1 MRRFARMAEYR
12 EIITKAVVA
21 KGRKFTKANYTISP
35 PHHPSSIL
43 GCWII
48 NHKYEARKV
57 GKKEVEVSGSFD
69 MNVWYSHH
77 DNTKTSV
84 ATERV
89 DYRDILKLHYKD
101 PDCMDDRQV
110 LANVLQQPNCVEAV
124 ISKKGN
130 KILVTTEREFQVD
143 VIGETKVCVEVHYD
157 KCSDDDDYDLHEE
170 LSDSELED
178 INTEFLTADEEKD

>member
-1 MRRFARMAEYR
+1 MAEYR

-21 KGRKFTKANYTISP
+21 KGRKMTLSNHTINP

-57 GKKEVEVSGSFD
+57 GKNVEVSGSFD
-69 MNVWYSHH
+69 INVWYSHH

-84 ATERV
+84 VTEKI
-89 DYRDILKLHYKD
+89 DYKDVIKLKYRD
-101 PDCMDDRQV
+101 PDCLDDKIV
-110 LANVLQQPNCVEAV
+110 SAKVLQQPNCVEAV

-130 KILVTTEREFQVD
+130 RILVNVEREFLVE
-143 VIGETKVCVEVHYD
+143 VIGETKVCVAIHD
-157 KCSDDDDYDLHEE
+157 KCSSDDDDWED
-170 LSDSELED
+170 ELED
-178 INTEFLTADEEKD
+178 ELDDKEFEEIDPDFLVAHEEE